1 MFGQFTLNGGFQTI
15 LCFVLILL
23 IGGFAYIEISRLKK
37 RVDSLSNEIKM
48 LSHPVKQSESTKDLG
63 VSFDTK
69 IHPENNSVVMDQTFD
84 TIQQTDLFTLMKGP
98 VASSTIDMSTVQP
111 VLPISKVEPED
122 KYDELSESEK
132 NRTELDD
139 EDVKGMLDFVSEKK
153 DEVSQPQEQIIDKE
167 QCQPVSQPEVES
179 SDTPDDTIKIITS
192 KPSSVYDSKTVS
204 ELKEILQEKGL
215 PLSGNKTKLIKRI
228 LEHEQTQK

>member
-37 RVDSLSNEIKM
+37 RVNSLSNEIKM
-48 LSHPVKQSESTKDLG
+48 LSHPVKQSETTQDLG

-69 IHPENNSVVMDQTFD
+69 IHQNNPVVVDQTFD
-84 TIQQTDLFTLMKGP
+84 AIQQTDLFALMKDP
-98 VASSTIDMSTVQP
+98 VISSIDEVTQSHEQIIDTKEQSQP
-111 VLPISKVEPED
+111 
-122 KYDELSESEK
+122 
-132 NRTELDD
+132 
-139 EDVKGMLDFVSEKK
+139 DV
-153 DEVSQPQEQIIDKE
+153 VSQPQPDVMS
-167 QCQPVSQPEVES
+167 QPQPDVVSQPVDEVES
-179 SDTPDDTIKIITS
+179 SDTPDDTPDDTIKIITS

>member
-37 RVDSLSNEIKM
+37 RVNSLSNEIKM
-48 LSHPVKQSESTKDLG
+48 LSHPVKQSETTQDLG

-69 IHPENNSVVMDQTFD
+69 IHQNNPVVVDQTFD
-84 TIQQTDLFTLMKGP
+84 AIQQTDLFALMKDP
-98 VASSTIDMSTVQP
+98 VISSIDEVTQSHEQIIDTKEQSQP
-111 VLPISKVEPED
+111 
-122 KYDELSESEK
+122 
-132 NRTELDD
+132 
-139 EDVKGMLDFVSEKK
+139 DV
-153 DEVSQPQEQIIDKE
+153 VSQPQPDVMS
-167 QCQPVSQPEVES
+167 QPQPDVVSQPQPDVVSQPVDEVES
-179 SDTPDDTIKIITS
+179 SDTPDDTPDDTIKIITS

>member
-37 RVDSLSNEIKM
+37 RVNSLSNEIKM
-48 LSHPVKQSESTKDLG
+48 LSHPVKQSETTKDLG

-84 TIQQTDLFTLMKGP
+84 AIQQTDLFALMKDP
-98 VASSTIDMSTVQP
+98 VASAIDEVTQSHEQIIDTKEQSQPDVMSQP
-111 VLPISKVEPED
+111 QP
-122 KYDELSESEK
+122 
-132 NRTELDD
+132 
-139 EDVKGMLDFVSEKK
+139 DV
-153 DEVSQPQEQIIDKE
+153 VSQPQPDVMS
-167 QCQPVSQPEVES
+167 QPQPDVVSQPQPDVVSQPQPDVVSQPVDEVVS

>member
-37 RVDSLSNEIKM
+37 RVNSLSNEIKM
-48 LSHPVKQSESTKDLG
+48 LSHPVKQSETTQDLG

-69 IHPENNSVVMDQTFD
+69 IHPENNSVFVDQTFD
-84 TIQQTDLFTLMKGP
+84 AIQQTDLFALMKDP
-98 VASSTIDMSTVQP
+98 VISSIDEVTQSHEQIIDTKEQP
-111 VLPISKVEPED
+111 QP
-122 KYDELSESEK
+122 
-132 NRTELDD
+132 
-139 EDVKGMLDFVSEKK
+139 DV
-153 DEVSQPQEQIIDKE
+153 VSQPQPDV
-167 QCQPVSQPEVES
+167 VSQPEEEVVS

>member
-37 RVDSLSNEIKM
+37 RVNSLSNEIKM
-48 LSHPVKQSESTKDLG
+48 LSHPVKQSETTQDLG

-69 IHPENNSVVMDQTFD
+69 IHPENNSVFVDQTFD
-84 TIQQTDLFTLMKGP
+84 AIQQTDLFALMKDP
-98 VASSTIDMSTVQP
+98 VISSIDEVTQSHEQIIDTKEQP
-111 VLPISKVEPED
+111 QP
-122 KYDELSESEK
+122 
-132 NRTELDD
+132 
-139 EDVKGMLDFVSEKK
+139 DV
-153 DEVSQPQEQIIDKE
+153 VSQPQPDV
-167 QCQPVSQPEVES
+167 VSQPEEEVVSQPEEEVVS